1 MCCRELTSRP
11 AHHSCQQHVD
21 DEDRDDVDLDDDDED
36 DGGLFN
42 EDDEGLY
49 HQQQTLSAPLH
60 PLSAQLSLR
69 ILGEHTDLAETKRK
83 PVMSEP

>member
-11 AHHSCQQHVD
+11 AHHPCQQHVD

>member
-21 DEDRDDVDLDDDDED
+21 DEDRDDVDLDDDEED
-36 DGGLFN
+36 AGVFN

>member
-1 MCCRELTSRP
+1 MLV
-11 AHHSCQQHVD
+11 H
-21 DEDRDDVDLDDDDED
+21 DENGEDDLDDDDED